1 MACSATLSG
10 IVRDCEPNAGGVK
23 AIYIANKDDVT
34 EIELDTTGAKI
45 ASITMATSGS
55 TTAKFKG
62 FYFKPGQ
69 ASVALTG
76 AVNEAGEYAGED
88 GVVAVNFGRMDTTKR
103 TQMAALSISELVVIY
118 TDNNGISWLLGY
130 DAPVLRNGGEANTG
144 NAKTDYNHYALELH
158 SSDNQYPYE
167 VPSTVLA
174 GIIG

>member
-10 IVRDCEPNAGGVK
+10 LVRDCEANAGGVK
-23 AIYIANKDDVT
+23 ALYIANKDDVSA
-34 EIELDTTGAKI
+34 IALDTTGAKI
-45 ASITMATSGS
+45 DSITMATSGS

-69 ASVALTG
+69 ATVTLTG

-88 GVVAVNFGRMDTTKR
+88 GVVTVNFGKMDTTKR
-103 TQMAALSISELVVIY
+103 TQMAALSVAELVVIY
-118 TDNNGISWLLGY
+118 TDNNNISWLLGF
-130 DAPVLRNGGEANTG
+130 DAPVLRNGGESTPG
-144 NAKTDYNHYALELH
+144 QQRTDHNHYGLELH
-158 SSDNQYPYE
+158 SSDSQLPFE